1 MRAAVCACFCLVI
14 ACKKEPVDV
23 GPAHASAVVAAVFS
37 ETASA
42 TVDVLKVTED
52 GPFYRVTIASRETRE
67 PQDVLITRDGKRV
80 TERVVDVDT
89 ELRKLAEDRRFADC
103 LLAHKV
109 SLLGAAGTPATTD
122 QLMLLGR
129 FGHKL
134 LVRCD
139 LEPEN
144 CKKLGASTFPSI
156 LADGTVHPGLRT
168 RAWLET
174 LTGCK

>member
-1 MRAAVCACFCLVI
+1 MRSAACVVLLLAGACR
-14 ACKKEPVDV
+14 ATQDV
-23 GPAHASAVVAAVFS
+23 GPARASAVVAAVFS
-37 ETASA
+37 ETAGA
-42 TVDVLKVTED
+42 PVDVLRVSED
-52 GPFYRVTIASRETRE
+52 GPFYRVTIAARETRE
-67 PQDVLITRDGKRV
+67 PQDVLVTRDGRRV
-80 TERVVDVDT
+80 TERVIEVED

-109 SLLGAAGTPATTD
+109 TLLGAAGTPATTD
-122 QLMLLGR
+122 QLVLLGR
-129 FGHKL
+129 FGWKL

-144 CKKLGASTFPSI
+144 CKKLGALSFPSI

-168 RAWLET
+168 RQWLET

>member
-1 MRAAVCACFCLVI
+1 MRWAVFALLCVTACNQ
-14 ACKKEPVDV
+14 EPVDV
-23 GPAHASAVVAAVFS
+23 GLTRASAVVAAVFS
-37 ETASA
+37 ETAGA
-42 TVDVLKVTED
+42 TVDVLKITED
-52 GPFYRVTIASRETRE
+52 GPFYRVTIVSRETRE
-67 PQDVLITRDGKRV
+67 PQDVFLTRDGKRI
-80 TERVVDVDT
+80 TERVVDVDS
-89 ELRKLAEDRRFADC
+89 ELRNLAEDRRFADC

-139 LEPEN
+139 MEPEN
-144 CKKLGASTFPSI
+144 CKKLGATSLPSI